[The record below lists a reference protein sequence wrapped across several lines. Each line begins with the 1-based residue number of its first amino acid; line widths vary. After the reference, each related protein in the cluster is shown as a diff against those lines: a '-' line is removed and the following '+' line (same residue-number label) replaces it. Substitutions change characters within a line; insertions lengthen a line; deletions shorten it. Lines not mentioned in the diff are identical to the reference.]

1 MGSRISRRAFIGT
14 ALGTAGGLGLGGLG
28 FGAWVASRE
37 PPDPLSRLTPT
48 ALEQLPAGKPFDICI
63 IGSGPAGT
71 TVALR
76 LARHGMRVLLLE
88 SGLEPGA
95 QGGGAHRSR
104 LDRYGNSGA
113 LAYPTPATR
122 LRAVGGTSNIWTGR
136 CLRLLPADFASSP
149 YARGTPG
156 WPIDYAELAPYYVRA
171 EETLNVRAGELSRY
185 MGPRE
190 APLPPIREP
199 LITAVKRIVSGGY
212 DITLDE
218 LLGPKGIVL
227 DPVPESTGL
236 VTTDRPVHFATDYLP
251 ELSERTNV
259 TLVAGATVTALT
271 TDDTGNVR
279 SAAVRSPSGGEYTV
293 SAQRFV
299 IAGGTLETVR
309 LLHGRT
315 AQPSTTPRPPAERW
329 LGHAFMEHP
338 WWTYQARIPGLVPD
352 HYEMRRSYQFVPRM
366 HALGLGGIVFGFYM
380 RAGRPETLE
389 IALGIEMEPSRFNR
403 IDIDTA
409 SRDHFGTPGVNTVLA
424 LSEADRRTLE
434 AGKRTLH
441 ELVSKLGGEVVKQ
454 PTGISWSH
462 HHMGGCRMGDDPA
475 TSVVDADLRVH
486 GTRNLYAVTSGV
498 FVTSG
503 IANPT
508 LTIVALA
515 HRLAD
520 HLAAAGTEPASVSV
534 TATT

>member
-1 MGSRISRRAFIGT
+1 MGNRISRRAFIGT
-14 ALGTAGGLGLGGLG
+14 ALGAAGGFGLGGLG
-28 FGAWVASRE
+28 FGAWVASQD
-37 PPDPLSRLTPT
+37 PPDPLSRLRPT
-48 ALEQLPAGKPFDICI
+48 ALELLPGGKRFDVCV

-71 TVALR
+71 TLALR
-76 LARHGMRVLLLE
+76 LARHGMRVIMLE
-88 SGLEPGA
+88 SGLRPGA
-95 QGGGAHRSR
+95 QDSDAHRSR
-104 LDRYGNSGA
+104 LDRYGNAGP
-113 LAYPTPATR
+113 LPYPTRATR

-136 CLRLLPADFASSP
+136 CPRLLPADFSSSP
-149 YARGTPG
+149 YARSTPG

-171 EETLNVRAGELSRY
+171 EETLNVRAGDLSRY

-190 APLPPIREP
+190 APLPPVREP
-199 LITAVKRIVSGGY
+199 LMTAIRRVVSGGY
-212 DITLDE
+212 DVTLDD
-218 LLGPKGIVL
+218 LLNPQGVVL

-236 VTTDRPVHFATDYLP
+236 AATNRPVHFAMDYLP
-251 ELSERTNV
+251 DLSERTNV
-259 TLVAGATVTALT
+259 TLATGATVTALT
-271 TDDTGNVR
+271 TDDAGTVR
-279 SAAVRSPSGGEYTV
+279 SAAVRSPHGGEYTI
-293 SAQRFV
+293 SAGRFV
-299 IAGGTLETVR
+299 VAGGTLETVR
-309 LLHGRT
+309 LLHG
-315 AQPSTTPRPPAERW
+315 STERLSATPRPPAESW

-338 WWTYQARIPGLVPD
+338 WWTYQARIPGFAPD

-389 IALGIEMEPSRFNR
+389 IALGIEMEPARLNR
-403 IDIDTA
+403 IDIDTT
-409 SRDHFGTPGVNTVLA
+409 SRDHFGIPGVNTILA
-424 LSEADRRTLE
+424 LSDADRRTLE
-434 AGKRTLH
+434 AGERTLH
-441 ELVSKLGGEVVKQ
+441 ELVSRLGGEVVKQ
-454 PTGISWSH
+454 PTGITWSH

-503 IANPT
+503 VANPT

-520 HLAAAGTEPASVSV
+520 HLAAAGAEPASVPV